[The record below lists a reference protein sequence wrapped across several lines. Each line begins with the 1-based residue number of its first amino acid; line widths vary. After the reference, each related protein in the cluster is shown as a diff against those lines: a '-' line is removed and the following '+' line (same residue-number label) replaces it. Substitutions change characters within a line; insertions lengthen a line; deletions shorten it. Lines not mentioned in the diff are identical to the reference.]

1 MSDHTNQP
9 PPSLTAIAAVAAN
22 GVIGIGQE
30 IPWRIPEDWERFK
43 DVTMGGVLVMGR
55 RTHESIGEPLPG
67 RTTIVVSRSLD
78 EAPTGT
84 LLAATL
90 EDALAQARAIE
101 GRTFVAGGGQLYAA
115 AWPLLTD
122 LDLTLV
128 DQRPEGGTAFFP
140 AVDPAEWSEVAR
152 VPRDGFTFVKYRR
165 RGTRTV

>member
-1 MSDHTNQP
+1 
-9 PPSLTAIAAVAAN
+9 
-22 GVIGIGQE
+22 
-30 IPWRIPEDWERFK
+30 
-43 DVTMGGVLVMGR
+43 
-55 RTHESIGEPLPG
+55 
-67 RTTIVVSRSLD
+67 
-78 EAPTGT
+78 
-84 LLAATL
+84 
-90 EDALAQARAIE
+90 
-101 GRTFVAGGGQLYAA
+101 LYAA